1 MDAGE
6 PLQVKLLL
14 HAGRDMLADSSHVTG
29 LFAEEKAIEQGIG
42 KATRRCHAGGDSFAR
57 RIQECCRRAVA
68 HRRCSLAAIIA
79 VPGLGAHPYHTWE
92 ARKPQGPSAA
102 DYQAAQ
108 PARVH
113 LLKDLLARDFPEA
126 RVWNFAH
133 DSNRLIDAPVKTTAE
148 IGKCLLAEIKD
159 KRLSPHLPII
169 FIGHSLGGMQ
179 PGQVTAQGVR
189 RIDPCST
196 RQIKSEYSS
205 PQTHSFLSTTNHD
218 HLMGCFG
225 LVATDDDD
233 LTSTEDTF
241 LTAARQCNW

>member
-1 MDAGE
+1 MG
-6 PLQVKLLL
+6 
-14 HAGRDMLADSSHVTG
+14 G
-29 LFAEEKAIEQGIG
+29 AETPRTQ
-42 KATRRCHAGGDSFAR
+42 C
-57 RIQECCRRAVA
+57 
-68 HRRCSLAAIIA
+68 
-79 VPGLGAHPYHTWE
+79 
-92 ARKPQGPSAA
+92 
-102 DYQAAQ
+102 QAAQ

-133 DSNRLIDAPVKTTAE
+133 DSNWLIDAPVKTTAE

-159 KRLSPHLPII
+159 KRSSPHLPII

-225 LVATDDDD
+225 LVDTDDDD

>member
-1 MDAGE
+1 MNNALEYCKILPPHG
-6 PLQVKLLL
+6 K
-14 HAGRDMLADSSHVTG
+14 MLNSS
-29 LFAEEKAIEQGIG
+29 
-42 KATRRCHAGGDSFAR
+42 
-57 RIQECCRRAVA
+57 
-68 HRRCSLAAIIA
+68 A

-133 DSNRLIDAPVKTTAE
+133 DSNWLIDAPVKTTAE
-148 IGKCLLAEIKD
+148 IGKYLLAEIKD
-159 KRLSPHLPII
+159 KRSSPHLPIT

-189 RIDPCST
+189 RMDPCST